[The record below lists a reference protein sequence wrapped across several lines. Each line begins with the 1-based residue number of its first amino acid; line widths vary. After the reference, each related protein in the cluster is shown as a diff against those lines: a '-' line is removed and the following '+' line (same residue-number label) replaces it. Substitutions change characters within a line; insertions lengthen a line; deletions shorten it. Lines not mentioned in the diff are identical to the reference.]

1 MAEVLKTTADL
12 MSEAA
17 ARLGTWRFLGF
28 CAVTAIAGAA
38 PQKMSVLGMLRIIG
52 SPPRTRCGL
61 ALSTAATAATWR
73 TRMNVPLAS
82 G

>member
-52 SPPRTRCGL
+52 SPPP
-61 ALSTAATAATWR
+61 
-73 TRMNVPLAS
+73 PLPRLPP
-82 G
+82 GGPWMKVRLVTG

>member
-1 MAEVLKTTADL
+1 MAEVLKTSADL

-17 ARLGTWRFLGF
+17 ARPGGLGF

-73 TRMNVPLAS
+73 TRVNVPLAS